1 MLTEVLI
8 LGIGRVKHNYSV
20 VGMTTESDPI
30 TKLRWVRPLKQGL
43 PLTRDDLHY
52 EDGQP
57 LRLGDVVQ
65 LDLVQPVPEAPFA
78 ENVQANWETG
88 PPLFIRD
95 LTEARRAAFFPKHLD
110 PDPLAVLGRDKQ
122 RSVCL
127 VRPDNVEAVFS
138 FDEETERLEARLMP
152 TLVVGEKRL
161 RSEDGI
167 PVYDPYW
174 LKWGHSQLGDS
185 EFVQID
191 HANLHELV
199 GDMYLTLALNARK
212 RVQIIGVHTVPNF
225 TLTVDENTI

>member
-1 MLTEVLI
+1 MLTDVLI
-8 LGIGRVKHNYSV
+8 LGMGRVKHSYSV

-30 TKLRWVRPLKQGL
+30 TKLRWVRPLKANGL

-57 LRLGDVVQ
+57 IRLGDVVQ
-65 LDLVQPVPEAPFA
+65 LDLEPLASAPPFV
-78 ENVQANWETG
+78 ENVQANWDSG

-110 PDPLAVLGRDKQ
+110 PEPIQVLGRAPQ

-127 VRPDNVEAVFS
+127 VKPDTVEAVFS
-138 FDEETERLEARLMP
+138 FDAETERFEARLMP
-152 TLVVGEKRL
+152 RLGRL
-161 RSEDGI
+161 RSEDGV

-174 LKWGHSQLGDS
+174 LQWGRAQLGDQ

-191 HANLHELV
+191 DAELRALV
-199 GDMYLTLALNARK
+199 GEIYLTLGLNARG
-212 RVQIIGVHTVPNF
+212 RAQMIGVHTIPNYE
-225 TLTVDENTI
+225 LAVDEHTI